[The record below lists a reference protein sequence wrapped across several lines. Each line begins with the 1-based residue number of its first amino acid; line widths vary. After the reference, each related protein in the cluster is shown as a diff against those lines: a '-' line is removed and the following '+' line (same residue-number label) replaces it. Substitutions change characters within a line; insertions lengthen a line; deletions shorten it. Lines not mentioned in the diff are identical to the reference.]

1 MPIERTD
8 TGATII
14 TGDSIDLYAILAMK
28 HRLGLEVKGL
38 RFRVN
43 TAPAVRK
50 LIGSKTRSKQKLLE
64 EFEKWISEN
73 HPVPMV
79 D

>member
-1 MPIERTD
+1 MPIEHTD

-14 TGDSIDLYAILAMK
+14 TGDSIDLYRILAMK

-38 RFRVN
+38 RFKIN
-43 TAPAVRK
+43 TAPHVRK
-50 LIGSKTRSKQKLLE
+50 LIGSKTRSKAKLLE
-64 EFEKWISEN
+64 EFEAWIEEN